1 VSRPNLIKTDAIYLE
16 IGQSTLR
23 ALQGEEGL
31 ELPLER
37 LPDGR
42 LSSACRQSLTL
53 SLQSFFKKATWR
65 PHARAFCAISARG
78 VSLRRITLPSTSK
91 ENLQRLLL
99 LQIESEFPLS
109 PDELAWGYLP
119 LDQKPAGNGSP
130 GQQEY
135 LIAAVKKAV
144 VEEYTELL
152 AGCGVSPAFTVA
164 ALARQDL
171 CPKTMRHQALLDIG
185 RHHSELVSFENSV
198 PKTIRVLPWGGEA
211 ITRAIE
217 EKLGITRTEAEELK
231 LKFVQG
237 HLGQEVGGKVQAA
250 VQEALDE
257 LARAVNG
264 QSLGEKIYLT
274 GQSVRLKDLA
284 PGLARR
290 LAPGV
295 ICEPIEP
302 VAAAGRSAAILGL
315 KTATEQGNG
324 RSPLLIRGKQI
335 NGGAGVVRPAPWKL
349 IALAGSLACGL
360 LVIPYLEAITLKPFL
375 ARKLTALKE
384 DRRKLALIDAEW
396 GFFQHLK
403 QNAPPYLD
411 ALFVLAKAAPQGARI
426 DSLSMNRRG
435 DVSMRC
441 SMQNSQQVTDFR
453 SKLFDSGFFANVT
466 VEEQAPAP
474 DRQKLAVRISAQWK
488 PLSARQTLAIGPTPE
503 EIEKAKTRPREPQM
517 GGPPMMPMMG
527 GPGMPG
533 PMPQAP
539 PGAGPE
545 RVRPPR
551 INLPGGTP
559 APGALPGPPPPS
571 SNP

>member
-1 VSRPNLIKTDAIYLE
+1 VSRSNAIKTDAIYLE

-37 LPDGR
+37 LPNGR

-53 SLQSFFKKATWR
+53 SLQSFFKKAAWR
-65 PHARAFCAISARG
+65 PHAKAFCAISARG

-119 LDQKPAGNGSP
+119 LDQTKPGGNGSP

-135 LIAAVKKAV
+135 LIAAVKKEV
-144 VEEYTELL
+144 IEEYTELL
-152 AGCGVSPAFTVA
+152 SDCGVSPAFTVA

-171 CPKTMRHQALLDIG
+171 CPKAMRQQALLDIG
-185 RHHSELVSFENSV
+185 RHHSELISFENSF

-211 ITRAIE
+211 ITRVIE
-217 EKLGITRTEAEELK
+217 EKLGSTRTEAEELK

-237 HLGQEVGGKVQAA
+237 QLGQEAEQKVQAA
-250 VQEALDE
+250 MQEALDG
-257 LARAVNG
+257 LAKAVNG
-264 QSLGEKIYLT
+264 QNLGEKIYLT

-290 LAPGV
+290 LAPGL
-295 ICEPIEP
+295 ICEAIEP

-315 KTATEQGNG
+315 KIATEQTGG
-324 RSPLLIRGKQI
+324 RSPLFIKGKQV
-335 NGGAGVVRPAPWKL
+335 NGGPGVARPAPWKL
-349 IALAGSLACGL
+349 IALAGSFALGL
-360 LVIPYLEAITLKPFL
+360 LLLPYFEAITLKPFL
-375 ARKLTALKE
+375 ARKLAALKE
-384 DRRKLALIDAEW
+384 DRHKLALIDAEW
-396 GFFQHLK
+396 GLFQHLK

-411 ALFVLAKAAPQGARI
+411 ALFLLAKAAPQGARI

-435 DVSMRC
+435 DLSMRW
-441 SMQNSQQVTDFR
+441 SMQNPQQVTDFR

-466 VEEQAPAP
+466 VEEQAPGP

-488 PLSARQTLAIGPTPE
+488 PLSARQTLAIGPTAE
-503 EIEKAKTRPREPQM
+503 EIEKAKTRSREPQM
-517 GGPPMMPMMG
+517 GGFPMMPMG
-527 GPGMPG
+527 GPGMPM
-533 PMPQAP
+533 PMPQP
-539 PGAGPE
+539 PAGAGPE

-551 INLPGGTP
+551 INPPGGP
-559 APGALPGPPPPS
+559 SVQVVPPGPPPTG
-571 SNP
+571 NP